1 MVILYCLRFV
11 FISESGNKA
20 LMLSIDLL
28 IELYFKMPMFNLF
41 SEVNILECINNRN
54 IIGTCICI
62 YGFFITNLLHS
73 LFAKIPEITN
83 DLIFEVAFRKLEK
96 LPSLNY
102 FIDKYTK
109 QKS

>member
-1 MVILYCLRFV
+1 MYMYVW
-11 FISESGNKA
+11 
-20 LMLSIDLL
+20 
-28 IELYFKMPMFNLF
+28 
-41 SEVNILECINNRN
+41 
-54 IIGTCICI
+54 
-62 YGFFITNLLHS
+62 FFITNLLHS

-83 DLIFEVAFRKLEK
+83 DLILEVVFRKLEK

>member
-1 MVILYCLRFV
+1 MHQQSKYNWYMYMYVW
-11 FISESGNKA
+11 
-20 LMLSIDLL
+20 
-28 IELYFKMPMFNLF
+28 
-41 SEVNILECINNRN
+41 
-54 IIGTCICI
+54 
-62 YGFFITNLLHS
+62 FFITNLLHS

-83 DLIFEVAFRKLEK
+83 DLILEVAFRKLEK

>member
-54 IIGTCICI
+54 IIGTCICM
-62 YGFFITNLLHS
+62 YGFS
-73 LFAKIPEITN
+73 LQICCIRSLPK
-83 DLIFEVAFRKLEK
+83 IFEVAFRKLEK

>member
-1 MVILYCLRFV
+1 MHQQSKYNWYMYMYV
-11 FISESGNKA
+11 S
-20 LMLSIDLL
+20 
-28 IELYFKMPMFNLF
+28 
-41 SEVNILECINNRN
+41 
-54 IIGTCICI
+54 
-62 YGFFITNLLHS
+62 FFITNLLHS

>member
-1 MVILYCLRFV
+1 
-11 FISESGNKA
+11 
-20 LMLSIDLL
+20 
-28 IELYFKMPMFNLF
+28 MFNLF

-54 IIGTCICI
+54 IIGTCICM
-62 YGFFITNLLHS
+62 YGFFITNLLHL

-102 FIDKYTK
+102 FIDKYIK

>member
-28 IELYFKMPMFNLF
+28 IELCFKMPMFNLF

-54 IIGTCICI
+54 IIGTCM

-73 LFAKIPEITN
+73 LFAKIPENTN
-83 DLIFEVAFRKLEK
+83 DLILEVAFRKLEK
-96 LPSLNY
+96 LLSLNY